1 VANDITARGTSI
13 QVQPGQSNEGEPK
26 LTTQNER
33 EAAKLRTRE
42 AMVHGPIFAT
52 MMRMALPTIGVLVAQ
67 TLVSVA
73 ETYYVSFLGKPAL
86 VGVAL
91 VFPIWMLMTM
101 MAAGGIG
108 GGVASAVARAAG
120 AGRHGDANSLVVHAV
135 VIAIAFGLAF
145 SILTIGMGSRLYS
158 ALGGTGEALQSAQT
172 YSTFVFLAAIPIWI
186 VNLLSA
192 ALRGIGNVRVPAMVT
207 FIGAAILVPLSPLL
221 IFGIGPFHGFGLAG
235 AGIAVSLYYW
245 VAAAAL
251 LRYMASGRSSLR
263 LSLESL
269 RWPLFRDILK
279 VGVLAA
285 LGTIQLNVMVLLVT
299 GAVGKFGIDAIG
311 GYGTASRL
319 DYVLIPV
326 LFGIGTA
333 ILTMVG
339 TNVGAGQVAR
349 ARKIAWIGVAASVAI
364 TEVVGLFVAIFPRQ
378 WIGLFSHDA
387 AIMETGSLYLHVVA
401 PFYAANG
408 IVFAL
413 GFAAQGSG
421 HMWRIFFA
429 GTARLLIAAG
439 GGWMAVVVFGLPQAG
454 LFAVVAAAM
463 IIAAAICVA
472 TELSGAMWPHPAS
485 HTRSAVSAS

>member
-1 VANDITARGTSI
+1 MMDSAASKPTKADATSI
-13 QVQPGQSNEGEPK
+13 GAPQPPA
-26 LTTQNER
+26 QNAR

-42 AMVHGPIFAT
+42 AMLHGPILAT
-52 MMRMALPTIGVLVAQ
+52 MMRLALPTIGVLVAQ
-67 TLVSVA
+67 TLVNVA
-73 ETYYVSFLGKPAL
+73 ETYYVSFLGTPAL

-91 VFPIWMLMTM
+91 VFPVWMLMTM

-120 AGRHGDANSLVVHAV
+120 AGRHADANALVVHAV
-135 VIAIAFGLAF
+135 VIAVAFGLAF
-145 SILTIGMGSRLYS
+145 SILMIVLGSHLYS
-158 ALGGTGEALQSAQT
+158 ALGGTGEALRSAQI

-192 ALRGIGNVRVPAMVT
+192 TLRGIGNVRIPALVT
-207 FIGAAILVPLSPLL
+207 FIGAAVLVPLSPLL

-251 LRYMASGRSSLR
+251 LRYMASGRSGLR
-263 LSLESL
+263 LSRDPL
-269 RWPLFRDILK
+269 RWPLFHDILK

-299 GAVGKFGIDAIG
+299 GAVGKFGVDAIG

-319 DYVLIPV
+319 DYVLIPI
-326 LFGIGTA
+326 LFGMGTA
-333 ILTMVG
+333 VLTMVG
-339 TNVGAGQVAR
+339 TNVGAGHLAR
-349 ARKIAWIGVAASVAI
+349 ARKIAWIGVAASVI
-364 TEVVGLFVAIFPRQ
+364 FTETVGLIVAIFPRL
-378 WIGLFSHDA
+378 WIGLFTHDA
-387 AIMETGSLYLHVVA
+387 AIMETGSLYLHIVA
-401 PFYAANG
+401 PVYAANG

-439 GGWMAVVVFGLPQAG
+439 GGWLAVAVMGFPPAG
-454 LFAVVAAAM
+454 LFGIVAAAM
-463 IIAAAICVA
+463 ITAAALCVV
-472 TELSGAMWPHPAS
+472 TELSGAMWPRPAKD
-485 HTRSAVSAS
+485 TGTMVRAS